1 MSLQLVG
8 KEVIVGGRISTQC
21 WLIPVGGV
29 VSEGKA

>member
-8 KEVIVGGRISTQC
+8 KEAFVVGRVSMHC
-21 WLIPVGGV
+21 WLMPVGGV